1 MLARGNPMADIAE
14 FVTEVRRVFG
24 MRPVVPLEFPIEIG
38 DIGTIT
44 SDGSWRPITT
54 VRHRFNAYPGRIR
67 RTTDGRVWELCSGD
81 DVSFHIYDRGETSQL
96 IPAPAHAKAR
106 AEIALSS
113 PASFVLAARGVT
125 VRRAVELETLINRIH
140 LAYHTRRQRPEEG
153 RWYKHF
159 AFVFEVADAERFTAL
174 MPANGNARVAITP
187 KGTAG
192 PPNSP
197 KMLASLLRFG
207 AGAEDLERT
216 NQRNAHG
223 RFYRAYRLRPEVLA
237 RWREEPW
244 SRSRGEITF
253 EWPTPSFEETFEE
266 I

>member
-1 MLARGNPMADIAE
+1 MADIAG
-14 FVTEVRRVFG
+14 FVSEVRETFG

-38 DIGTIT
+38 DVGTIAN
-44 SDGSWRPITT
+44 DGSWRPITT
-54 VRHRFNAYPGRIR
+54 VRHRFNAHPGRIR
-67 RTTDGRVWELCSGD
+67 RSTEGRVWDLSSGD
-81 DVSFHIYDRGETSQL
+81 DVSFALYRRGETSQL

-106 AEIALSS
+106 AELTLSS

-125 VRRAVELETLINRIH
+125 VRRAVELEAVIDKIH
-140 LAYHTRRQRPEEG
+140 LAYHTRRERPEEG
-153 RWYKHF
+153 RWYKDF

-174 MPANGNARVAITP
+174 LPANGHGRVAITP

-192 PPNSP
+192 PPRSAEQ
-197 KMLASLLRFG
+197 LASLVRFG
-207 AGAEDLERT
+207 PGAEDFERT
-216 NQRNAHG
+216 NQRDAHG

-253 EWPTPSFEETFEE
+253 EWPTPTFEETFEE